1 MKLVIELPDNYAH
14 AYLDMM
20 KYIDDSVTLEE
31 SIARE
36 SKEFVQRMLYQG
48 WEFLAPEPVYSST
61 RGAEQEEGRKIAE
74 TIIRKH
80 KIKENE

>member
-20 KYIDDSVTLEE
+20 KYIDDSITLEE

-36 SKEFVQRMLYQG
+36 SKEFVQRMLFQG
-48 WEFLAPEPVYSST
+48 WEFLDPEPVYLST
-61 RGAEQEEGRKIAE
+61 RGSEQHRGKQIAT
-74 TIIRKH
+74 TIIQKH